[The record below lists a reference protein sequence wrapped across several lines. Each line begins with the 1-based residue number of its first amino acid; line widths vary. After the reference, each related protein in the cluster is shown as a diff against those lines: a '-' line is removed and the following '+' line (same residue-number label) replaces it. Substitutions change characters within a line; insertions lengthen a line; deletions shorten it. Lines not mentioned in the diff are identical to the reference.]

1 MGLFTPFTRRPRPER
16 SAFPMPPLPL
26 DPAEQ
31 EALDELRA
39 RREAA
44 AAARRREARDA

>member
-1 MGLFTPFTRRPRPER
+1 MGLFTPFTRRLRPER

-26 DPAEQ
+26 DPEEQ
-31 EALDELRA
+31 RALDELRA

-44 AAARRREARDA
+44 KRRAQEGCAQ